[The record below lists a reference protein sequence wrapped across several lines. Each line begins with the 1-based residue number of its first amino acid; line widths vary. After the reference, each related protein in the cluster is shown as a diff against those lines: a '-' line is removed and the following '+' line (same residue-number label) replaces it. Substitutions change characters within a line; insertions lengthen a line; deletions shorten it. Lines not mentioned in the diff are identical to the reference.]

1 MEDLNITEQFVLP
14 CLYSLIASA
23 AFGVQFNIKLRHM
36 ITAAI
41 GATITQLI
49 FVSYE
54 LSGTSEMFCYFFSAA
69 AVSVYSE
76 LMARRLH
83 VPVNMYLVI
92 GVIPLVPGGYMYN
105 TMITLVSGDVNAFLP
120 QFANAFGIAGSIAM
134 GVFVVSA
141 FIRLVRVIYFTVRY
155 KGSKLFFR

>member
-1 MEDLNITEQFVLP
+1 MENINVMEQLVMP

-54 LSGTSEMFCYFFSAA
+54 LSGTSEMLCYFFSAA

-105 TMITLVSGDVNAFLP
+105 TMITLVGGDVHAFLP
-120 QFANAFGIAGSIAM
+120 QFANAVGIAGSIAM

>member
-1 MEDLNITEQFVLP
+1 MENINIMEQFTLP

-54 LSGTSEMFCYFFSAA
+54 LSGTSEMLCYFFSAA

-105 TMITLVSGDVNAFLP
+105 TMITLVGGDVHAFLP
-120 QFANAFGIAGSIAM
+120 QFANAVGIAGSIAM